1 MVTHG
6 SERVK
11 SEDFESHSLI
21 NERNCNNLVF
31 SAFSPCLESLQLHM
45 RSCSSCLILSTA
57 VLTGKKL
64 LLTTAIHFKQKGGG
78 GGGGGGKERYQLE
91 MLFDLKPKF
100 SELELTEVYGRYC

>member
-57 VLTGKKL
+57 ALTRKKL
-64 LLTTAIHFKQKGGG
+64 LL
-78 GGGGGGKERYQLE
+78 KERYQLE

>member
-78 GGGGGGKERYQLE
+78 GGGGAGVRKGTSWKCCLI
-91 MLFDLKPKF
+91 
-100 SELELTEVYGRYC
+100 